1 MFYDFSMVTGWRA
14 GDDSCDDRG
23 ECSLRE
29 CQLSLNVTTRLG
41 GGDGHF
47 RSSALPT
54 QARPD
59 STVETNESVVFTFV
73 FYIRMFYKT
82 NEVNGMIVFL

>member
-1 MFYDFSMVTGWRA
+1 MSALTTGLA
-14 GDDSCDDRG
+14 V
-23 ECSLRE
+23 
-29 CQLSLNVTTRLG
+29 SLNVITTLG
-41 GGDGHF
+41 GHF

-54 QARPD
+54 QARLD

-82 NEVNGMIVFL
+82 DEVNGMIVFL